1 MPGISRRA
9 FLRNASLGAA
19 AVGTVAV
26 IGPSAFGAASAS
38 AANTSTLGSSAALGD
53 GALAGERNSEPEV
66 MAHIVDDRS
75 GTISL
80 YAGTKKVTFQDRAL
94 SEALLKALR

>member
-26 IGPSAFGAASAS
+26 IGPSALSAATAS
-38 AANTSTLGSSAALGD
+38 AAAGAPLGSHVRPD
-53 GALAGERNSEPEV
+53 KGALSEARSSQPEV

-80 YAGTKKVTFQDRAL
+80 YAGTQKVTFQDRAL